1 MGCNVHTHARDVGS
15 ILRVTEGSEV
25 EKKYALE
32 SMRGFD
38 LFPQTAHVESVA
50 VLRRV

>member
-1 MGCNVHTHARDVGS
+1 MSRNVHTHARDVKS
-15 ILRVTEGSEV
+15 ILEATEGSEV
-25 EKKYALE
+25 GKKYALK